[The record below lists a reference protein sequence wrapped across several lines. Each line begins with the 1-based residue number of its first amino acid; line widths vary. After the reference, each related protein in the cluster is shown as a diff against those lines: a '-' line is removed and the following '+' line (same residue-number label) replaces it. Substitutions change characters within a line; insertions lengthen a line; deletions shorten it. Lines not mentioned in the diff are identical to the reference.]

1 MFSPGLDLNFGPL
14 ICQPAS
20 NLFAGGIDAYGQ
32 VDLCAVDGASAADNL
47 SSLCGAL
54 WWTSQGQTVQL
65 FGSIPLDD
73 LCATDFSRK
82 PARYRSF
89 SARPVLQALPPGH
102 PLHGIAQH
110 LGQRQRNSGL
120 AYLLRFRT
128 ELDRDGEKA
137 LRQRTF
143 WSRSERYRVASR
155 CHHHRSVSVDLS
167 VGCVSL
173 DQSGYQTAHA
183 FGLEGQYPFFH

>member
-82 PARYRSF
+82 HARYHTD
-89 SARPVLQALPPGH
+89 V
-102 PLHGIAQH
+102 
-110 LGQRQRNSGL
+110 
-120 AYLLRFRT
+120 
-128 ELDRDGEKA
+128 DVDGEKA

-143 WSRSERYRVASR
+143 WSRSERYRVRSR

-173 DQSGYQTAHA
+173 
-183 FGLEGQYPFFH
+183 